1 MKDVEVLDQIFDGSD
16 GIHLEGFLEHAERR
30 TRERGDW
37 D

>member
-1 MKDVEVLDQIFDGSD
+1 MMLDEVFDGSD
-16 GIHLEGFLEHAERR
+16 GIHLEAFLEHMERR